1 MGLCAGWLVSPWWQD
16 PVKPAPA
23 PPAPVAAPS
32 EAGAPLPAAAGAT
45 PLGTPP
51 RHATEGV
58 YELRRRVTEGRVDA
72 APCSGYLAITNR
84 HLFLCL
90 AEDAPVTGTV
100 LLRAGVR
107 SWRAEKDRV
116 RTTTL
121 CGWLTD
127 ADGGIVL
134 ERKGHEELRK
144 IVLVK
149 GGVQVKQ
156 DDRNWLEFE
165 RIE

>member
-1 MGLCAGWLVSPWWQD
+1 VCSRCAGASA
-16 PVKPAPA
+16 K
-23 PPAPVAAPS
+23 AAF
-32 EAGAPLPAAAGAT
+32 
-45 PLGTPP
+45 
-51 RHATEGV
+51 EGV
-58 YELRRRVTEGRVDA
+58 FTWLRRLSGGHFDA

-90 AEDAPVTGTV
+90 AEDAPVAGTM

-107 SWRAEKDRV
+107 SWRTEKDRV

-144 IVLVK
+144 IELGK
-149 GGVQVKQ
+149 GGVLVKQ